1 MLQDPNGRWRLIAQ
15 AGDEGSRLDVF
26 LANRFGC
33 SRTAV
38 HQRLV
43 GPVTDPAG
51 QRLKWSRRLRKGDTV
66 FIERLLRPEPEVDVS
81 YRILAQ
87 DAWLVAVDKG
97 PGAPVHP
104 SRSFRTRTI
113 LTHLRAELGETDLS
127 PAHRIDRETSGV
139 LVFGRGSAAVAGLAR
154 QFAAGQA
161 AKEYLAVVRG
171 RVDPDRITLD
181 APLQR
186 DPDFPIRCRMRVAA
200 SGGLAARTEVEVVAR
215 GADRSLVRARPR
227 TGRMHQIRVH
237 LAAAGHPL
245 LGDKLYQDQG
255 RAYLALIAG
264 ELGQDWLARL
274 GHPRLAL
281 HAAGLRLAHPETG
294 EPIAFAAPL
303 ADDLQSLL
311 DGCAPVDSARA
322 DP

>member
-1 MLQDPNGRWRLIAQ
+1 MLQDPNGRWRLVAQ
-15 AGDEGSRLDVF
+15 AGDDGSRLDVF
-26 LANRFGC
+26 LASRFGC

-38 HQRLV
+38 QQRLA

-51 QRLKWSRRLRKGDTV
+51 QRLKWSRRLRNGEAV
-66 FIERLLRPEPEVDVS
+66 LVQRLLRPEPEVEVS
-81 YRILAQ
+81 YRILVQ

-113 LTHLRAELGETDLS
+113 LTHLRAELGEADLS

-171 RVDPDRITLD
+171 RADFDRITLD

-200 SGGLAARTEVEVVAR
+200 AGGLAARTEVEVLAR

-245 LGDKLYQDQG
+245 LGDKLYQEQG
-255 RAYLALIAG
+255 RAYLALIGG
-264 ELGQDWLARL
+264 ELDADWLTRL
-274 GHPRLAL
+274 GHTRLAL
-281 HAAGLRLAHPETG
+281 HAAGLRLAHPESG
-294 EPIAFAAPL
+294 EPIAFQAPL
-303 ADDLQSLL
+303 ADDLRSLIVA
-311 DGCAPVDSARA
+311 CAPVDSVVGS
-322 DP
+322 P